1 MTLALAIYPA
11 TAIAS
16 AIVVIA
22 LELLVFRTGVFR
34 RSAFWVTMLIVY
46 AFMIP
51 VDGWLTAMPDPIVGY
66 RPEDVSGWRPIWD
79 ILAEEYV
86 YAFGLLTLTIVLWER
101 AGERDRSDGEHRHR
115 QDDATVEHER
125 SGA

>member
-1 MTLALAIYPA
+1 VTVAIAIYPA

-16 AIVVIA
+16 ALVVIA

-34 RSAFWVTMLIVY
+34 QSAFWMTMLIVY

-51 VDGWLTAMPDPIVGY
+51 VDGWLTAMPEPIVGY
-66 RPEDVSGWRPIWD
+66 RPSDVSGWRPIWD

-101 AGERDRSDGEHRHR
+101 AGRHTDSGARNEREHP
-115 QDDATVEHER
+115 AAEHER
-125 SGA
+125 SDV